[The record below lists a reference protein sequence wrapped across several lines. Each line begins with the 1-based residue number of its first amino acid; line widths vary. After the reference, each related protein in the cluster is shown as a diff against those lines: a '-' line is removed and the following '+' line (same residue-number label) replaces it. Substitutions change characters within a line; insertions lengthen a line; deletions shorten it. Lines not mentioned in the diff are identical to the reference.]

1 MQPTL
6 HDAAYWRARAREA
19 IALAEQMSDSE
30 VRRELLK
37 IAATYEQLAKLAERE
52 KS

>member
-19 IALAEQMSDSE
+19 IAQAEQMSDPE
-30 VRRELLK
+30 ARHQLLE
-37 IAATYEQLAKLAERE
+37 IAATYEQLSKLAQAE
-52 KS
+52 KP